1 MNEEY
6 GQAKNRAALLSLL
19 AACLLTAIKLVVGI
33 ATNSLGIL
41 SEALHSGLDLLAAA
55 MTLYAVRISSRPAD
69 DRHPYGHG
77 KIENLSA
84 LGETVL
90 LFVICIW
97 VVYEGVGRLL
107 SGDTPVA
114 PSIWGI
120 IVMGISIVIDV
131 NRVRVL
137 KKVAKETRSQALEAD
152 ALHFST
158 DILSSAVVLVG
169 VGAVWLAAKL
179 QLPEPV
185 HRVLV
190 QADTVAA
197 LLVALIIF
205 RASLHMA
212 REAINMLMDSGSTE
226 EQQAICE
233 AVKRLPGVQDVQ
245 RVRLRSSGPHYFVD
259 LTVGVD
265 PAIRVSAGHKIAHD
279 AELAVDGI
287 LPGAD
292 VTVHVEPVRSGQKED
307 PFAVVQR
314 VASIQGLAIHDVQ
327 ILRSGAGT
335 LVEVH
340 VEVPGQEA
348 FCEAHKRVRA
358 FEEALQTSLPQAGIV
373 THIDPEESG
382 DVQEEAAPA
391 QTAVADLAWKEVEQA
406 VAQASIRKK

>member
-1 MNEEY
+1 M
-6 GQAKNRAALLSLL
+6 
-19 AACLLTAIKLVVGI
+19 
-33 ATNSLGIL
+33 
-41 SEALHSGLDLLAAA
+41 
-55 MTLYAVRISSRPAD
+55 
-69 DRHPYGHG
+69 
-77 KIENLSA
+77 
-84 LGETVL
+84 
-90 LFVICIW
+90 
-97 VVYEGVGRLL
+97 
-107 SGDTPVA
+107 
-114 PSIWGI
+114 
-120 IVMGISIVIDV
+120 

-406 VAQASIRKK
+406 VAHEPLLCCAHNFHAYTLPVYGLCISFHCCVRHELSVEEAHQLTVRLEKELRERLPLLGRILIHLEPPAQGLPRWTSKWDKSKRQEDAWTFSCLLLP